1 VKILVLPD
9 SFKEGL
15 SATRF
20 CEIAEAVVARH
31 LPGSS
36 VVALPMADGGEGTA
50 EALVI
55 GTGGEFVRVPVT
67 GPMGGTVTARY
78 GLLGDGTT
86 AIVEM
91 AEASGLPRV
100 PEGSRN
106 PLRATSRGTG
116 ELIVAAL
123 DRGVR
128 RIVLALGG
136 SATNDGGAG
145 ALAAL
150 GINFRDAQG
159 DEVGGD
165 AVSLS
170 RLRTASMALRDPRLK
185 ATELI
190 IASDVTNPLLGERG
204 ATYTYAR
211 QKGADDGQL
220 RVLED
225 ALANFAGITTLETGR
240 DERETPGAGAAGG
253 MGFGFLSY
261 CNASIMSG
269 FDVVAD
275 AYGLQERLVRERFS
289 LIITGEGAINF
300 QSVQGKL
307 IGRIAEL
314 GRRRE
319 IPVIALAGAIRGN
332 VSELYRLGLT
342 SMSSILDGPM
352 SLDDAMR
359 QAEPLLEKKL
369 VDLCSLFD
377 RFIGNGS
384 RTA

>member
-1 VKILVLPD
+1 VNILILPD
-9 SFKEGL
+9 SFKESL
-15 SATRF
+15 SASRF
-20 CEIAEAVVARH
+20 CEIAEAVIGRR

-55 GTGGEFVRVPVT
+55 GTGGEFVRASVT
-67 GPMGGTVTARY
+67 GPMGEAVTARY
-78 GLLGDGTT
+78 GLLGDKTT
-86 AIVEM
+86 AVVEM
-91 AEASGLPRV
+91 AEASGLPLV
-100 PEGSRN
+100 PEESRD

-116 ELIVAAL
+116 ELIVDAL
-123 DRGVR
+123 DRGIR

-145 ALAAL
+145 ALTAM
-150 GINFRDAQG
+150 GIRFRDAQG
-159 DEVGGD
+159 TEVGRD
-165 AVSLS
+165 AISLAS
-170 RLRTASMALRDPRLK
+170 LNSASTAEQDPRLK
-185 ATELI
+185 TTELI
-190 IASDVTNPLLGERG
+190 IACDVTNPLLGERG
-204 ATYTYAR
+204 ATYTYGR
-211 QKGADDGQL
+211 QKGADNEQL
-220 RVLED
+220 GVLEG
-225 ALANFAGITTLETGR
+225 ALTNFAGVTTLATGR

-261 CNASIMSG
+261 CNASIVSG

-275 AYGLQERLVRERFS
+275 TYGLQERLARERFD

-307 IGRIAEL
+307 IGRIAKL
-314 GRRRE
+314 GRVHDV
-319 IPVIALAGAIRGN
+319 PVVALAGSIRGD

-352 SLDDAMR
+352 SLTDAMYR
-359 QAEPLLEKKL
+359 AEPLLEKKL
-369 VDLCSLFD
+369 IDLCSLFE
-377 RFIGNGS
+377 RFIGKGS